1 VDPFVVVI
9 FGGVA
14 VIVIFVFLLGR
25 FYPGSGADVLDW
37 KPKHASLEAQI
48 ENELDD
54 IDQMLEA
61 ANERRRRRGSPE
73 LTERQLRAD
82 VAAEQRALNARREA
96 RLEREEIDQL
106 LTIKNDRRRA
116 KGQPEIT
123 EEELRASLECQG
135 RRAKPD
141 PDCQGGRAKPDPD

>member
-1 VDPFVVVI
+1 MVI

-14 VIVIFVFLLGR
+14 VIVIFVLLLGR

-37 KPKHASLEAQI
+37 KPNHAALETQI

-61 ANERRRRRGSPE
+61 ANERRRRRGRPE

-82 VAAEQRALNARREA
+82 VAAEQRELNARREA

-106 LTIKNDRRRA
+106 LTLKNERRRA

-123 EEELRASLECQG
+123 EDEFRASLE
-135 RRAKPD
+135 
-141 PDCQGGRAKPDPD
+141 

>member
-1 VDPFVVVI
+1 MDPFVVVI

-14 VIVIFVFLLGR
+14 VIVIFVLLLGR
-25 FYPGSGADVLDW
+25 FYPGSGADVLEW
-37 KPKHASLEAQI
+37 KPNHAALETQI

-61 ANERRRRRGSPE
+61 ANERRRRRGKPE

-82 VAAEQRALNARREA
+82 VAAEQRELTARREA

-106 LTIKNDRRRA
+106 LALKNERRRA

-123 EEELRASLECQG
+123 EEEFRASLE
-135 RRAKPD
+135 
-141 PDCQGGRAKPDPD
+141 